1 MRELPPQPVS
11 GVSLA
16 SAEREALASIPQAPL
31 TAQAPPV
38 RYSAPAPRLRVVVD
52 ARKLRDPESGVG
64 SYIVNLVQA
73 LLRQDGAPDLV
84 LVRAGGHKPV
94 GVDGIEE
101 VFVPYPAEIALTP
114 RRLAPA
120 LRGRPY
126 DLFHSP
132 FDIAPRGLDTPVVVT
147 IHDINWIVN
156 PAYNSYNLFM
166 RKAGGFFYRTRLTHA
181 MRTATRIIAI
191 SHATR
196 NAIVEH
202 APWHEPKIRVV
213 RNGIDRRRIFPLPA
227 EEAARLVAPIVGP
240 EHPFVLTVGQASPY
254 KNHLSAVK
262 AFLTAFGDRPEYRM
276 VLVRR
281 PAAAD
286 RRLEQLL
293 ATPLARERVL
303 RVSSVP
309 PAVLN
314 ALYGRARIVLHPS
327 FYEGFGLPLVEAMA
341 AGTPLVSS
349 SVSSMPEIVG
359 PAGLLVSPAEVGAL
373 AGALVALD
381 RDEVLRARVTAAGRE
396 RLALFDWAAAAK
408 ATLEIYREA
417 ASDRAAARRVAAV

>member
-1 MRELPPQPVS
+1 
-11 GVSLA
+11 
-16 SAEREALASIPQAPL
+16 
-31 TAQAPPV
+31 
-38 RYSAPAPRLRVVVD
+38 
-52 ARKLRDPESGVG
+52 
-64 SYIVNLVQA
+64 
-73 LLRQDGAPDLV
+73 
-84 LVRAGGHKPV
+84 LVRTRGHQPV
-94 GVDGIEE
+94 GVEGIEE
-101 VFVPYPAEIALTP
+101 VFVRHPAEIALTP

-120 LRGRPY
+120 LRGRRY

-132 FDIAPRGLDTPVVVT
+132 FDIAPIGLDAPVVVT

-156 PAYNSYNLFM
+156 PAYNSYNYFM
-166 RKAGGFFYRTRLTHA
+166 RKAGGFFYRTRLTDA

-191 SHATR
+191 SQATR
-196 NAIVEH
+196 NAIVEY

-213 RNGIDRRRIFPLPA
+213 RNGIDRRRIYPLA
-227 EEAARLVAPIVGP
+227 ADEAARLVAPIVAA

-254 KNHLSAVK
+254 KNHLTAVR
-262 AFLTAFGDRPEYRM
+262 AFLEAFADRPEYRM

-286 RRLEQLL
+286 RRLDRLL
-293 ATPLARERVL
+293 ATPLARERVR
-303 RVSSVP
+303 RVTSVR

-314 ALYGRARIVLHPS
+314 ALYNRARIVLHPS
-327 FYEGFGLPLVEAMA
+327 YYEGFGLPLVEAMA

-359 PAGLLVSPAEVGAL
+359 PAGLLVSPGDVRAL

-381 RDEVLRARVTAAGRE
+381 RDELLRARVTAAGRE
-396 RLALFDWAAAAK
+396 RLALFDWDAAAK

-417 ASDRAAARRVAAV
+417 VAAV